1 MDCVTNLM
9 KHFSLK
15 GVLLVDMGV
24 ILIKEENM
32 WVVVEAFDREGDPI
46 LIETKLVVM

>member
-1 MDCVTNLM
+1 M

-15 GVLLVDMGV
+15 GVVDMGA

-32 WVVVEAFDREGDPI
+32 WVVVEAFD
-46 LIETKLVVM
+46 